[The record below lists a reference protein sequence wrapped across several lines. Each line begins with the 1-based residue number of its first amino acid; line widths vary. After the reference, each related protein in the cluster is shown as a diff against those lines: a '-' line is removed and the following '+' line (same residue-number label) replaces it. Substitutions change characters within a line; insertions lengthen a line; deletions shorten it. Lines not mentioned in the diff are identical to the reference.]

1 MNQILTQ
8 LLAAPSG
15 LTRVELEARQSLRGQ
30 PLYRVLKR
38 LEAQGLIRG
47 EGNTRVRRYFAVA
60 TSTAVSPDDI
70 ALSPEA
76 LEALKLVR
84 APLTARQPVGY
95 QRAFL
100 DAYVPG
106 KTSYLAPPTRARL
119 AALGDTGETNA
130 PAGTW
135 ARKTLERVLLELSWG
150 SSSLEGN
157 TYSLLDTERLFKSGQ
172 SAEGKTVL
180 ETQMLLNHKRAIEFL
195 IEAPTLDGRSLKSL
209 HALLMEN
216 LLADP
221 HDEGRLR
228 STEVRISGSTYV
240 PLANPAVLEECF
252 LQVVEAA
259 RRIDDAFE
267 CALFLL
273 VQLPYLQP
281 FIDGNKRCARL
292 AANVPFLM
300 RNLAPLTFVDVP
312 RELFSLAQLAVYEFN
327 RVEPLADLFVWA
339 YERSVRRLGVVRG
352 ALGEPDPFR
361 LKYREQLRAAVS
373 EVIRALVP
381 DGQQREVLAR
391 FADAQIPL
399 EERPRFVAAAQ
410 RELSAVSD
418 ATFSRYGLRPSEF
431 EAWRRRS

>member
-1 MNQILTQ
+1 M
-8 LLAAPSG
+8 AAPKG
-15 LTRVELEARQSLRGQ
+15 LTRSELEARQSLRGQ
-30 PLYRVLKR
+30 PLYRALKK
-38 LEAQGLIRG
+38 LEAQGLVRA
-47 EGNTRVRRYFAVA
+47 EGNTRVRRYFARGGV
-60 TSTAVSPDDI
+60 TAVAPGELP
-70 ALSPEA
+70 LSSGA
-76 LEALKLVR
+76 LEALALVK
-84 APLTARQPVGY
+84 APLTARPPVGY

-106 KTSYLAPPTRARL
+106 KTSYLAPQTRARL
-119 AALGDTGETNA
+119 AALGDTGEANA

-150 SSSLEGN
+150 SSALEGN

-195 IEAPTLDGRSLKSL
+195 VDAPVLDARSLKSL

-228 STEVRISGSTYV
+228 STEVRISGSAYV
-240 PLANPAVLEECF
+240 PLGNPAMIEECF
-252 LQVVEAA
+252 LQIVETA

-281 FIDGNKRCARL
+281 FIDGNKRSARL
-292 AANVPFLM
+292 AANVPFLL

-312 RELFSLAQLAVYEFN
+312 RDVFSWAQLAIYEFN

-352 ALGEPDPFR
+352 SLGEPDPFR
-361 LKYREQLRAAVS
+361 LKYREQLRTAVS
-373 EVIRALVP
+373 EVVRARLR
-381 DGQQREVLAR
+381 GEQQREALVRWAEGQL
-391 FADAQIPL
+391 PL
-399 EERPRFVAAAQ
+399 EDQPRFVAAAQ
-410 RELSAVSD
+410 RELSAVSE
-418 ATFSRYGLRPSEF
+418 ATFARYGLRPSEF
-431 EAWRRRS
+431 AAWLQTS